1 MEEITPTP
9 QKKCSISKK
18 HVHRLMC
25 YNFKKPKDGLSG
37 ETWCPDCPGSVKA
50 SENPWEIYG
59 LHGYPLVNIQKT
71 SKNDGK
77 SQVLMG
83 KSTINGNFQ

>member
-1 MEEITPTP
+1 MCACVGNHHHP
-9 QKKCSISKK
+9 KKMLNVQK

-37 ETWCPDCPGSVKA
+37 ETWCPDCPESVKA

-59 LHGYPLVNIQKT
+59 T
-71 SKNDGK
+71 SWVPSGKHTKNDGK
-77 SQVLMG
+77 SQFLMG
-83 KSTINGNFQ
+83 KSTINGHFQ